1 MHTSCRSRKMLKNEH
16 LLGKIGIDTTENE
29 PEAQIQNINDISYL
43 FYLPALRRHVHGVG
57 HEQAGPHDRLDLGEA
72 HARRRLQ
79 RLDRAL
85 QRGDCLYLF

>member
-16 LLGKIGIDTTENE
+16 LLAKIGIDTAENE
-29 PEAQIQNINDISYL
+29 PEVLIQNINDISYL